1 MGTVFLPLLGIIM
14 LDLLP
19 DLCDS
24 YPQQVNVLQPLFSSF
39 GGRQI
44 FYGEIV
50 TVKCF
55 EDNSLVKE
63 LVNQPGRGRVMVVD
77 GGGSLRR
84 ALLGDM
90 LAEAAAANGW
100 AGLVIF
106 GAIRDAGTIATLD
119 IGVHAL
125 ATHPMKTEKLG
136 AGSLNVDVEFAGQTI
151 KAGQYLYA
159 DLNGILTSQAPLT
172 LPD

>member
-1 MGTVFLPLLGIIM
+1 MLNLA

-19 DLCDS
+19 DLCDH
-24 YPQQVNVLQPLFSSF
+24 YPEQVKVLQPIFRSF

-55 EDNSLVKE
+55 EDNSIVKE
-63 LVNQPGRGRVMVVD
+63 LVNQPGLGRVIVVD
-77 GGGSLRR
+77 GGGSLRK

-90 LAEAAAANGW
+90 LAEAASDNGW
-100 AGLVIF
+100 AGLIIF
-106 GAIRDAGTIATLD
+106 GAIRDAATIATIG

-136 AGSLNVDVEFAGQTI
+136 AGSLNVELEFAGQSI
-151 KAGQYLYA
+151 RPGQHLYA
-159 DLNGILTSQAPLT
+159 DLNGILISDSPLQI
-172 LPD
+172 PDE